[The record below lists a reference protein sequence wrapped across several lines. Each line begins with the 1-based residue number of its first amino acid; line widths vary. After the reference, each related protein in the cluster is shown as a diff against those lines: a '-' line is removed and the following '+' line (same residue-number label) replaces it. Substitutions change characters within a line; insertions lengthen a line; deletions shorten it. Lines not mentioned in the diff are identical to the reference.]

1 MRTTYLFGRLL
12 SGTVRDVPTVQ
23 EDKAVLRARLL
34 AARAR
39 LSAEQRTGAG
49 RAIRDALLS
58 RPEVQ
63 MAGTIA
69 AYYSVG
75 AEPDTRGLV
84 YALWKRGSYVLLP
97 VLLADGDLD
106 WASYEGPDSMLPG
119 PRGLLEPGEPPRG
132 IEAVARADAVL
143 VPALAVD
150 RGGNRLGR
158 GGGSY
163 DRVLARVGP
172 LIPLIALIYDDELLD
187 HVPAERHDVP
197 VRAAVSPLT
206 GMTVLARGDTLLP
219 RDPAELPRDHADPG
233 KTPGPPWPGPH
244 GPGTPHCIIPGTP
257 SLSQD
262 PILGGIPVPGSLG
275 NPGPPIP
282 IRGPGSWIPWGN
294 PSPDPLGR
302 NPPPDPLRVQNPLR
316 VPPGPLRVAE
326 SPGRLRGYICLAVG
340 RSEC

>member
-1 MRTTYLFGRLL
+1 
-12 SGTVRDVPTVQ
+12 
-23 EDKAVLRARLL
+23 
-34 AARAR
+34 
-39 LSAEQRTGAG
+39 
-49 RAIRDALLS
+49 
-58 RPEVQ
+58 

-97 VLLADGDLD
+97 VLRADGDLD
-106 WASYEGPDSMLPG
+106 WASYEGPDSLLPG

-132 IEAVARADAVL
+132 TEAVARADAVL

-150 RGGNRLGR
+150 RAGNRLGR

-206 GMTVLARGDTLLP
+206 GITVLSREDTLLP
-219 RDPAELPRDHADPG
+219 RDRADPG
-233 KTPGPPWPGPH
+233 ETSGPPWPGPH
-244 GPGTPHCIIPGTP
+244 GPGTPHCLSRGTHPYPGELILSPGTHPYPGEPILIPGNP
-257 SLSQD
+257 SLSRGTHPRIPWEK
-262 PILGGIPVPGSLG
+262 PILRTLACSEPLCGS
-275 NPGPPIP
+275 PRDPC
-282 IRGPGSWIPWGN
+282 GS
-294 PSPDPLGR
+294 R
-302 NPPPDPLRVQNPLR
+302 NPRAASMVR
-316 VPPGPLRVAE
+316 
-326 SPGRLRGYICLAVG
+326 YT
-340 RSEC
+340 